1 VLFVVPGVGYNL
13 PNPTFTT
20 LGEKI
25 KAIRV
30 SKNLSQEDVAYD
42 LDIAIGSC
50 SKIER
55 NITDINFSR
64 LEQIAKLFKM
74 PVAEIVSF
82 GEENKLLKERE
93 KLKAQ
98 LQEKDRELRE
108 KGKEIISLQ
117 KKLLESIDKKKR

>member
-1 VLFVVPGVGYNL
+1 MK
-13 PNPTFTT
+13 T

-30 SKNLSQEDVAYD
+30 SKNLTQEDIAYD
-42 LDIAIGSC
+42 LDMAIGSY

-64 LEQIAKLFKM
+64 LEQIAKFFKM
-74 PVAEIVSF
+74 SVGEVVSF

-93 KLKAQ
+93 KLKIQ
-98 LQEKDRELRE
+98 LQEKEKELRE
-108 KGKEIISLQ
+108 KDKEIIALQ
-117 KKLLESIDKKKR
+117 KKLLESIEKKKK